1 MKNLEL
7 NQMEELQGGSC
18 EVAVAS
24 YFAAIVIGAL
34 SGPFGW
40 AVVASITVAS
50 IGVVDGCI
58 AE

>member
-18 EVAVAS
+18 EVAVGS
-24 YFAAIVIGAL
+24 YFATIAICAL

-40 AVVASITVAS
+40 AVLASITVAS
-50 IGVVDGCI
+50 IGVVDGCVG
-58 AE
+58 